1 MPRENA
7 MGVARF
13 PATQWSLV
21 GRAGHVTGSRRREA
35 LGTLLHRYMPAMRTH
50 LVLARRLSSDQADD
64 LIQGFV
70 TDKIIEQNLI
80 GQAEE
85 ARGQFRSFLLVAL
98 NRYVIGQYRHESAQ
112 KRSPSAPLLNIA
124 DQRDVSAVDAE
135 PSWQFTL
142 VWARQVVE
150 EARRRMESHCQ
161 QIDRPDLWRIF
172 TERILHPAAEN
183 TARPAHEQIAVDLKL
198 ESSKAASNRLI
209 TAKRLF
215 ARVMR
220 SVVAEYVND
229 ERGIDD
235 EIKDLMRILSQ
246 HS

>member
-1 MPRENA
+1 MPRDHA
-7 MGVARF
+7 MEVARF
-13 PATQWSLV
+13 PSTQWSLV
-21 GRAGHVTGSRRREA
+21 GRAGHITGSRRRDA
-35 LGTLLHRYMPAMRTH
+35 LGTLLRRYMPALRAH
-50 LVLARRLSSDQADD
+50 LVLAKRILPDHADD

-70 TDKIIEQNLI
+70 TDKIIEQNLL

-98 NRYVIGQYRHESAQ
+98 NRYVIGQYRQESAQ
-112 KRSPSAPLLNIA
+112 KRSPCGPLLDIA
-124 DQRDVSAVDAE
+124 DQADVSLRSAE

-150 EARRRMESHCQ
+150 EARRRMESHCRQ
-161 QIDRPDLWRIF
+161 VDRPDLWLVF
-172 TERILHPAAEN
+172 NERILRPAADD
-183 TARPAHEQIAVDLKL
+183 TARPAHEQIAIDLKL
-198 ESSKAASNRLI
+198 ESSKAACNRLI

-220 SVVAEYVND
+220 SVVGEYVSD
-229 ERGIDD
+229 QRGIDD
-235 EIKDLMRILSQ
+235 EIQDLMRILSQ